1 MLSYSSVLSLVLLR
15 AGQAKTAASGSRKR
29 PTVRQHGK
37 GKTEGGL
44 DTTAQHGSRRVAG
57 GGVEVSLLPS
67 QSASTP
73 ESGTG
78 GVHNVAPRPC
88 FLPARK
94 HRRVRRRSVH
104 VLFLPECFFFFLFF
118 FFLFFFFFFTFVPV
132 KTILKNWFTTLN
144 ILITSVFS
152 LWLSTAGVMDFWFFS
167 WFYVVVFYVGVCFIL
182 IWPARSAGH

>member
-1 MLSYSSVLSLVLLR
+1 MLSIVMLSYSSVLSLVLLR
-15 AGQAKTAASGSRKR
+15 AGQVKTAASGSRKR

-104 VLFLPECFFFFLFF
+104 VLFRLSGVFSGVFFLH
-118 FFLFFFFFFTFVPV
+118 LCT
-132 KTILKNWFTTLN
+132 
-144 ILITSVFS
+144 
-152 LWLSTAGVMDFWFFS
+152 
-167 WFYVVVFYVGVCFIL
+167 C
-182 IWPARSAGH
+182 